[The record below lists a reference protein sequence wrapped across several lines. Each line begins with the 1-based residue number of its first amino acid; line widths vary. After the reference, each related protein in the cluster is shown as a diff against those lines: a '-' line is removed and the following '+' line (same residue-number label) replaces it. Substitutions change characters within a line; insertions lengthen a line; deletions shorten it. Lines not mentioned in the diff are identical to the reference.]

1 MGKQLFHFRGN
12 LCRKGF
18 IGLHNKRRTIELFYG
33 FSHGKRF
40 TGPRNSQQRLVSQSL
55 FNAPCKLLDGLRLIT
70 GRLKRRYN
78 REALFSAF
86 TTKTTELCSY
96 PF

>member
-33 FSHGKRF
+33 FGHGKRF
-40 TGPRNSQQRLVSQSL
+40 TGPRNS
-55 FNAPCKLLDGLRLIT
+55 
-70 GRLKRRYN
+70 
-78 REALFSAF
+78 
-86 TTKTTELCSY
+86 
-96 PF
+96 